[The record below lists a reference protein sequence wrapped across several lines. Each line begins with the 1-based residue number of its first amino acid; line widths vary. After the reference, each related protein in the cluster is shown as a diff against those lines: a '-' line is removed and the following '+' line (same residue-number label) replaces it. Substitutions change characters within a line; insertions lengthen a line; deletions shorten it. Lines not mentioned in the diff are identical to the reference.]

1 LTDPI
6 SQFKEQLNTWGIEKT
21 PFVFLIDY
29 LAEKPLAW
37 RVDQVDPSEIRYDFN
52 GFKNSTGSKKEI
64 PDHIQVEKYP
74 VPFSEYERKFNHVV
88 NNLKAGNSFLVN
100 LSVPTP
106 IRTNLSLSD
115 IFEHSEAPYRF
126 WKKDHFVCFSPEIF
140 IKIKDGKYISS
151 FPMKGTIDA
160 ALPDAQNLILSD
172 PKESAEHATIVD
184 LIRNDLSMV
193 AEKVWVER
201 YRYID
206 RITTNDKTLLQV
218 SSEVAGMLPAD
229 FRGEYGDLIMK
240 LLPAGSI
247 TGAPK
252 PSTQRIIAEAEAYER
267 GYYTG
272 VMGYFD
278 GQNFESAVMIR
289 FIENQNGQ
297 LVFKSGGGVTASSKA
312 SQEYQEIID
321 KVYLPIR
328 HASEIVH

>member
-1 LTDPI
+1 
-6 SQFKEQLNTWGIEKT
+6 
-21 PFVFLIDY
+21 
-29 LAEKPLAW
+29 
-37 RVDQVDPSEIRYDFN
+37 
-52 GFKNSTGSKKEI
+52 
-64 PDHIQVEKYP
+64 
-74 VPFSEYERKFNHVV
+74 
-88 NNLKAGNSFLVN
+88 
-100 LSVPTP
+100 
-106 IRTNLSLSD
+106 
-115 IFEHSEAPYRF
+115 
-126 WKKDHFVCFSPEIF
+126 
-140 IKIKDGKYISS
+140 
-151 FPMKGTIDA
+151 MKGTIDA